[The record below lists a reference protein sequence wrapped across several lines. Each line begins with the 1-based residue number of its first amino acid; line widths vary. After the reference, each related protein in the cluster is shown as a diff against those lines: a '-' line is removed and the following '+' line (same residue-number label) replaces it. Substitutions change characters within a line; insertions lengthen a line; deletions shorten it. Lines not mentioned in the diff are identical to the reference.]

1 MELPDFVQIGNQAP
15 PLRFLIIGGW
25 AVGAHGNPR
34 ATFDVDFMIRRA
46 DRDAWFDRAMAGGMK
61 LFRESGAFA
70 QFTQPVGDGFD
81 LMFVDDQTFGKMW
94 DASEE
99 RTFGELKAR
108 VPCLDHLLALKLHAL
123 RQNLS
128 HRTSKDADDVEVLL
142 RRHEI
147 NLGDP
152 HYETL
157 FLKYGNRELY
167 ETFVRI
173 LRHP

>member
-1 MELPDFVQIGNQAP
+1 MELPDFIQIGNEAP

-25 AVGAHGNPR
+25 AVGAHGHPR
-34 ATFDVDFMIRRA
+34 ATFDVDFMVRRA
-46 DRDAWFDRAMAGGMK
+46 DREAWFDRGMARGLK
-61 LFRESGAFA
+61 LFRESGVFA
-70 QFTQPVGDGFD
+70 QFTQAAGDGFD
-81 LMFVDDQTFGKMW
+81 LMFVEDSTFDKMW
-94 DASEE
+94 EASEE
-99 RTFGELKAR
+99 RGFGEMKAR
-108 VPCLDHLLALKLHAL
+108 VPCLDHLLTLKLHAL
-123 RQNLS
+123 RQNLP

-152 HYETL
+152 HYKSL
-157 FLKYGNRELY
+157 FVKYGTPELY